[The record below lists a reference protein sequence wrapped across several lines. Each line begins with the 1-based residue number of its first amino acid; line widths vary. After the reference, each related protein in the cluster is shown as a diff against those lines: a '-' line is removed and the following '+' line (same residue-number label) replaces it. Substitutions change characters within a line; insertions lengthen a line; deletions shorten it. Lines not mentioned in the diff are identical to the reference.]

1 MRHAWLVPLVVVV
14 GVSVPAV
21 AHACKCARP
30 EPTPVR
36 QAFAEA
42 ALVVE
47 ARVDAHAYVMD
58 RGFVTRLT
66 PKRVFKGA
74 PTKTIEIAAAKTCA
88 VGFTPGTRWLVFA
101 YDDGDGGFTTTY
113 CSRSKPIADA
123 TDDLAAIARHG
134 TDAPPTPP
142 LFTPSFAWS
151 HDPFVQL
158 VRLAALALLVT
169 G

>member
-1 MRHAWLVPLVVVV
+1 MRWIPLAGLVVLV
-14 GVSVPAV
+14 GASVPAD
-21 AHACKCARP
+21 AHACKCAHP
-30 EPTPVR
+30 EPAPVR

-47 ARVDAHAYVMD
+47 ARVDAHAYVID

-66 PKRVFKGA
+66 PKRIFKGA
-74 PTKTIEIAAAKTCA
+74 PARTIEIAAAKTCA
-88 VGFTPGTRWLVFA
+88 VGFEPGTRWLVYA

-123 TDDLAAIARHG
+123 TEELAVLAKHG

-158 VRLAALALLVT
+158 IRLAALAILVT
-169 G
+169 S